1 MCRYPSPPDGG
12 DAVHNWFFAMHS
24 RVMMRAQRRRAAGFF
39 AGQRPPWVLGG
50 WRSSQ
55 GRRAANFLPAKGS
68 GVGGVCRPVGLGSTE
83 CPGWVGVGRGSGGKG
98 GKVVGRGSGFGTAW
112 GCKAGLGL
120 GGKGPTSC
128 SAGAANRPKEPS
140 SSCATLVISSAISRI
155 ALALSRNRLALLIQA
170 ASSAYA
176 YEKPTQ
182 QCRSSSRRTT
192 IAAPPGTYCLQG

>member
-1 MCRYPSPPDGG
+1 VRSLPASALSRWFRERVGNLKGRPPLSLIP
-12 DAVHNWFFAMHS
+12 AAICAL
-24 RVMMRAQRRRAAGFF
+24 MRAQRRRA
-39 AGQRPPWVLGG
+39 V
-50 WRSSQ
+50 S
-55 GRRAANFLPAKGS
+55 FLPAKGS
-68 GVGGVCRPVGLGSTE
+68 GVGGVCRLVGLGSTE

-112 GCKAGLGL
+112 GCK
-120 GGKGPTSC
+120 GPTSC
-128 SAGAANRPKEPS
+128 SAGAANRPKEPA